1 MLVDKPREIV
11 ESRDEIKNI
20 YLTKIKADFDCEMR
34 MSQVQV
40 ASQQEAASRMMI
52 ERTRV
57 MDDLYIR
64 FKLKLTDLMRAV
76 EHYDLKNDKDVK

>member
-34 MSQVQV
+34 MS
-40 ASQQEAASRMMI
+40 
-52 ERTRV
+52 
-57 MDDLYIR
+57 
-64 FKLKLTDLMRAV
+64 
-76 EHYDLKNDKDVK
+76 